1 MKTDKGTD
9 EPLLPD
15 DLREL
20 WRHES
25 TRSTWLRPGDWYH
38 PAVDALASAV
48 LEQRDPTAAAHGL
61 GHARGYDGVGI
72 TEALDD
78 LACLYRS
85 TGRAEPPHTVV
96 VTFCAGWADA
106 QAAGSVPATCL
117 DAESGLPTSDYLSV
131 RLAEAYL
138 VAARTG
144 RPVQD
149 DHGLILV
156 DVATGELHP
165 FLRMARAAA
174 VGAALLET
182 YGHGHPM
189 ATLGGGAFAVL
200 VRHDGTGADLR
211 RLREQVER
219 HCDALGLGADVL
231 RTPARIWQRA
241 LPDTHDEA
249 VQALT
254 RAGRG

>member
-1 MKTDKGTD
+1 MKTDEGTGG
-9 EPLLPD
+9 PLLPD
-15 DLREL
+15 ALREL

-25 TRSTWLRPGDWYH
+25 TTSTWLRPSDWYH
-38 PAVDALASAV
+38 PAVDGLASAV
-48 LEQRDPTAAAHGL
+48 LEQRDPTGAAHGL
-61 GHARGYDGVGI
+61 GHARGHDGVGI

-85 TGRAEPPHTVV
+85 TGLADPPHAV
-96 VTFCAGWADA
+96 VTAFCAGWADA
-106 QAAGSVPATCL
+106 QAAGAVAVPCL

-131 RLAEAYL
+131 RLAETYL
-138 VAARTG
+138 MAARTG
-144 RPVQD
+144 RPAHA
-149 DHGLILV
+149 DHDLILL

-165 FLRMARAAA
+165 FLRMARSAA
-174 VGAALLET
+174 VGAALLAT

-200 VRHDGTGADLR
+200 VRHDEATRGMRMLR
-211 RLREQVER
+211 TEVDR
-219 HCDALGLGADVL
+219 HCEALGLGPEAL
-231 RTPARIWQRA
+231 RSPARIWRRA